1 MGEMTLGLYLYR
13 LLTWIM
19 TPFLGV
25 IFRRRVASGKEAPER
40 LNERVAKRLTP
51 RPEGPLIW
59 FHAASV
65 GESQLLLELV
75 RRLVSAGPLH
85 GTCLFTCQTQTA
97 AKLIRSTIDTDPV
110 FKSVSTQQQMAPFD
124 GRGIARRFLAHW
136 QPEIAIFAEGEIWPN
151 LLLELEK
158 RSIPAA
164 LINARMTEN
173 SIKGWMRWPKTAR
186 RVLESFDVL
195 VSADL
200 QTKTGLEA
208 LSGLP
213 VTCPGNL
220 KSALPAPDVDPDEL
234 RPLQDAI
241 GKRKV
246 LLAASTHAGEE
257 ALALDAFMKLS
268 ADHFLII
275 APRHPERGDE
285 VDGLLSCTRYAIS
298 RRSEGD
304 PVTAETQILLAD
316 TMGEMGLWYRVADY
330 VYLGGGHAPGV
341 GGHNPLEALRLDKP
355 ILTGPSLFNFS
366 DLTKRLVPH
375 DGFTIVAD
383 ADALVSALPPA
394 PVSDALRQQLQ
405 NDAVG
410 PMSKTLAL
418 VSPLLESAG
427 VTR

>member
-13 LLTWIM
+13 LLTKIM

-25 IFRRRVASGKEAPER
+25 IFRRRVKSGKEDPER
-40 LNERVAKRLTP
+40 LNERLAKRLMS
-51 RPEGPLIW
+51 RADGALIW
-59 FHAASV
+59 LHAASV

-75 RRLVSAGPLH
+75 RRLGAEKELRA
-85 GTCLFTCQTQTA
+85 TYLFTCQTQTA
-97 AKLIRSTIDTDPV
+97 ARLVRSAIETDPAFRPV
-110 FKSVSTQQQMAPFD
+110 NAIQQMAPLD
-124 GRGIARRFLAHW
+124 GRGIARRFLDHW
-136 QPEIAIFAEGEIWPN
+136 KPDLAIFAEGEIWPN

-158 RSIPAA
+158 RNIPAA
-164 LINARMTEN
+164 LVNARMTEN
-173 SIKGWMRWPKTAR
+173 SIKGWMRWPETAR
-186 RVLESFDVL
+186 KVLGSFQVL

-208 LSGLP
+208 LSGLS

-220 KSALPAPDVDPDEL
+220 KSALPAPDVDPDKL
-234 RPLQDAI
+234 QPLQDAI
-241 GKRKV
+241 GDRNV

-268 ADHFLII
+268 TDHFLII

-316 TMGEMGLWYRVADY
+316 TMGEMGLWYRLADY

-355 ILTGPSLFNFS
+355 VLTGPSLFNFS
-366 DLTKRLVPH
+366 DLSQRLVPH

-394 PVSDALRQQLQ
+394 PVSDALKQQLQ
-405 NDAVG
+405 QDAVG

-418 VSPLLESAG
+418 LSPLLDSAG
-427 VTR
+427 LTR